1 MHGFLFCVWGLALVI
16 RREVFEEALDKA
28 VLDDCRGA
36 WDETQLSSS
45 CAARFVKKG
54 QGRLRLSS

>member
-36 WDETQLSSS
+36 
-45 CAARFVKKG
+45 
-54 QGRLRLSS
+54 